1 MPKILKSEITGS
13 GNVSLSGRIKIREYD
28 NQTGKYPT
36 VHRLGD
42 KDRKGNQSLNPF
54 DDQSTL
60 IFGRKIFDDFE
71 SSGVNNATILDSNK
85 WTHSVGLRIRNEI
98 LKQKNGQVSLG
109 KSLVFEGVG
118 TTRFLQTKEKIRN
131 PTITFGLQQGPY
143 NTAKQGLNLGKGK
156 TSDSIKAQISPD
168 GTNWTLVTTFNPNQ
182 DIESFYGKENI
193 KNNIFKKNIKISSQD
208 FPDPGEPYYFRL
220 VQANASLSKFP
231 VWAITDI
238 KIEYSIEDNITFG
251 IQNNLSDEAGKK
263 VYQSYIAS
271 PHTASE
277 LKGLGFVRKSSSD
290 SMLNV
295 VQKEEVVTPFHE
307 NLQSLDL
314 TREFFNTGTDPK
326 IIPGFES
333 SSKNKTIFTIDLSP
347 SEETTFGIKN
357 FSGNTKPNDLMTYW
371 NNDLKRWEVLDG
383 PLSLFDT
390 DNSSYDIHDL
400 LITSSDNTC
409 IGFGPQPFAVVSSS
423 VREDGAGSIPF
434 GNWNTPREVYY
445 FNKDYLSATS
455 RPIDTFEFPFG
466 VQYAATSSNYIIA
479 KDIGITKPFI
489 LEKCSLDFDMKI
501 QLSSNSL
508 TSFSLNAAF
517 TSTRNSA
524 SAFRPSDSIRL
535 GDRLFT
541 PTFFILKQSNQ
552 SDSVNY
558 QRNIEPYRR
567 EGTYNETGLLDK
579 IITGSTRELITY
591 GQFTYITTGSD
602 LTNHDMILNNDNFTD
617 IILSDGLERDGLFI
631 DDSNATGRV
640 SQVTGSFSMNFKSK
654 ITPNYEDFNLLS
666 AALRYTSL
674 STNSGNSAIKTGKKS
689 LGRSISINNVNRG
702 IVNST
707 GPKLPGIPQI
717 VPAPTGQS
725 SPTEYSEPPDS
736 RYIEIESPYL
746 INPSDKIIFG
756 WQCPLSPVTRDATN
770 EETMTLF
777 RNAKLKLIGSLVAD
791 KKEYH
796 ETINQNLTSNAIYEN
811 ILGNEKIIDQWQIE
825 VPTEYSGSY
834 LDNYLSNNTVL
845 GSGVPDLVST
855 ERIERIGQPIGSLV
869 SGDAGSIGSFKRAV
883 DFQDQERVFQD
894 SGKSTGTYFERTSD
908 YGIFNGSTSLNLE
921 NKSKPKYYY
930 NTEHFGYASD
940 LLRQS
945 IDSKYANVK
954 KTLTDDEIITT
965 LSPVNIKFVQG
976 EVVETPDIKV
986 FKSAEIE
993 ELLDDTQFQSS
1004 NISLFSTS
1012 SIPFI
1017 DDNKPRNR
1025 DYVSASYIAV

>member
-1 MPKILKSEITGS
+1 MPKILKSKITGS
-13 GNVSLSGRIKIREYD
+13 GNISLSGRIKIREYD
-28 NQTGKYPT
+28 NQAGAYPT
-36 VHRLGD
+36 SHRLGD
-42 KDRKGNQSLNPF
+42 QDRSGAQSLKPF

-60 IFGRKIFDDFE
+60 IFGKKIFDDFE
-71 SSGVNNATILDSNK
+71 NSGVDNDTLINTNK
-85 WTHSVGLRIRNEI
+85 WTHSAGLRIRNEI
-98 LKQKNGQVSLG
+98 LKQKNGQISLG
-109 KSLVFEGVG
+109 KSLVFEGPEV
-118 TTRFLQTKEKIRN
+118 TRFLQTKEKIRN
-131 PTITFGLQQGPY
+131 PSVSFSLQQGPY
-143 NTAKQGLNLGKGK
+143 NIDKKGLNLGKAALTDTLK
-156 TSDSIKAQISPD
+156 VQISPD
-168 GTNWTLVTTFNPNQ
+168 ASSWTTIVTYTPT
-182 DIESFYGKENI
+182 DSLISFYGEENI
-193 KNNIFKKNIKISSQD
+193 KQNIFRKNIKLSMQD
-208 FPDPGEPYYFRL
+208 FPDPGESYYLRIM
-220 VQANASLSKFP
+220 QDSISSKKLS

-238 KIEYSIEDNITFG
+238 KIEYTLENNITFG

-263 VYQSYIAS
+263 VYQSYIS
-271 PHTASE
+271 TPHTASE
-277 LKGLGFVRKSSSD
+277 LRGLGFVRKSISD
-290 SMLNV
+290 KMLTIV
-295 VQKEEVVTPFHE
+295 EKEELITPFNE
-307 NLQSLDL
+307 KKQALDL
-314 TREFFNTGTDPK
+314 TKEFFNIGTDPG
-326 IIPGFES
+326 IYPGFEIP
-333 SSKNKTIFTIDLSP
+333 SKNKTIFTIDLSP

-357 FSGNTKPNDLMTYW
+357 FSGNTRPNNLMTYW
-371 NNDLKRWEVLDG
+371 NNSLKKWDVLDG
-383 PLSLFDT
+383 PLSLIDF

-423 VREDGAGSIPF
+423 VREDGSVGY

-501 QLSSNSL
+501 QLSSNTL

-558 QRNIEPYRR
+558 QRSIEPYRR
-567 EGTYNETGLLDK
+567 EGTYREIGLLDK

-591 GQFTYITTGSD
+591 GQFTYITTGSI
-602 LTNHDMILNNDNFTD
+602 LSKHDMILNNDNFTD
-617 IILSDGLERDGLFI
+617 TVLSRGLERDGLFI
-631 DDSNATGRV
+631 DDSSANGAV

-666 AALRYTSL
+666 TALRYTSV

-717 VPAPTGQS
+717 VPAPTGQA

-777 RNAKLKLIGSLVAD
+777 RSAKLKLIGSLVAD

-825 VPTEYSGSY
+825 VPAEYSGSY
-834 LDNYLSNNTVL
+834 LDIFLENIANQTISNTRAN
-845 GSGVPDLVST
+845 
-855 ERIERIGQPIGSLV
+855 RIGQQVKSIVSGSAGSL
-869 SGDAGSIGSFKRAV
+869 GSFGRYLKAN
-883 DFQDQERVFQD
+883 DQERIFLD
-894 SGKSTGTYFERTSD
+894 SNKNKGAFFNNSFYGTMNAQGFNVSGTESTLGKQ
-908 YGIFNGSTSLNLE
+908 IN
-921 NKSKPKYYY
+921 PKYYY
-930 NTEHFGYASD
+930 NYQHFGYYSD

-945 IDSKYANVK
+945 FDGKYAETQ
-954 KTLTDDEIITT
+954 KTLSKDEIVSS
-965 LSPVNIKFVQG
+965 LSPISIKFVKG
-976 EVVETPDIKV
+976 EKLETPDIKAY
-986 FKSAEIE
+986 KTKNTE
-993 ELLDDTQFQSS
+993 ELMDDAQFQSS
-1004 NISLFSTS
+1004 NISIFSTS

-1025 DYVSASYIAV
+1025 AYVSGSFIAV